1 MIIDCKKTNSGL
13 KLIIDE
19 KEYDLIFPEKIW
31 KNYPEKLKDIFSD
44 NYAYLKV
51 LHLPQ
56 MLSQNWKNK
65 FYRIEKKDNNLNEE
79 KSYSD
84 LKNLKFKTSYPMFK
98 QQIFNAHLN
107 NLSFCADVDSVSTK
121 EQLKNFLDLNVIF
134 NDYEI
139 KNIIDIE
146 KEIKTDKEL
155 KKDFQEKAIVNMS
168 FGKDSL
174 LTFALAKEL
183 GLNPVPVFMLDNA
196 VKLENEYKKELIKK
210 FSKEFNTEVYTID
223 NQTGILHDYR
233 TWKLPRT
240 ELGYGHLMTEL
251 LFDIM
256 PFAYYENAKYILF
269 GDEKSCDDTY
279 INNEGFL
286 SYPVYDQTS
295 DWVKEMDNMAS
306 FIGMKVSSFIEPLY
320 ELAIIKIL
328 HNRYKEIGKYQM
340 SCFPDENEY
349 GKKHYWCE
357 HCSKCARI
365 YIFMLANNLD
375 PKSIGF
381 RTDMLVKENEHLFS
395 CFGVEKKEGCSVGY
409 DASGC
414 GSEEQLYAFY
424 LAYKNGF
431 KGELIDKFK
440 IDLLKSVEPRANELK
455 KKYFGI
461 HESKTIPLKFKQKLE
476 KIFEQELKK
485 QNF

>member
-1 MIIDCKKTNSGL
+1 MKVDCKKTDNGL
-13 KLIIDE
+13 KLTIDE
-19 KEYDLIFPEKIW
+19 KDFFLVYSKDIW
-31 KNYPEKLKDIFSD
+31 DNYPEYLKDIFID

-56 MLSQNWKNK
+56 MLSQNWKFSN
-65 FYRIEKKDNNLNEE
+65 
-79 KSYSD
+79 S
-84 LKNLKFKTSYPMFK
+84 NLKEIEFKTSYPLFK

-107 NLSFCADVDSVSTK
+107 NLSFCADVDNVST
-121 EQLKNFLDLNVIF
+121 ELQIKNFLNLKVSFAN
-134 NDYEI
+134 YEI
-139 KNIIDIE
+139 KYPKEKIDLKE
-146 KEIKTDKEL
+146 KV
-155 KKDFQEKAIVNMS
+155 IVNMS

-183 GLNPVPVFMLDNA
+183 GLEPIPVFMLDNA

-210 FSKEFNTEVYTID
+210 FSKEFNVKVYTFE
-223 NQTGILHDYR
+223 NSTGVIHDYR
-233 TWKLPRT
+233 FWKLPRT

-251 LFDIM
+251 FFDIM
-256 PFAYYENAKYILF
+256 PIAYYEKAKYILF

-279 INNEGFL
+279 INKDGYL

-295 DWVKEMDNMAS
+295 FWVKEMDNMA
-306 FIGMKVSSFIEPLY
+306 FLLTGMNVSSFIEPLY
-320 ELAIIKIL
+320 ELAIMKIL
-328 HNRYKEIGKYQM
+328 HKRYKEIGKYQM

-440 IDLLKSVEPRANELK
+440 RELLKSVEPRAEELK
-455 KKYFGI
+455 KKYYGI
-461 HESKTIPLKFKQKLE
+461 HDSRTIPLKFKKRLY
-476 KIFEQELKK
+476 KIFEDELK
-485 QNF
+485 N

>member
-1 MIIDCKKTNSGL
+1 MIIDCKKTNRGL
-13 KLIIDE
+13 RLIIDG
-19 KEYDLIFPEKIW
+19 KEYNLIFPEKIW
-31 KNYPEKLKDIFSD
+31 KNYPEKLKDIFCD

-65 FYRIEKKDNNLNEE
+65 SYKNLDIEKNFH
-79 KSYSD
+79 D

-107 NLSFCADVDSVSTK
+107 NISFCADVDNVSTK
-121 EQLKNFLDLNVIF
+121 EQLKNFLDLNVTF
-134 NDYEI
+134 ENYEI
-139 KNIIDIE
+139 KNLAYFDKEERKE
-146 KEIKTDKEL
+146 KE
-155 KKDFQEKAIVNMS
+155 EKAIVNMS

-210 FSKEFNTEVYTID
+210 FSKEFNTEVYIID

-256 PFAYYENAKYILF
+256 PFVYYENAKYILF

-286 SYPVYDQTS
+286 SYPVYDQSS

-306 FIGMKVSSFIEPLY
+306 FFGMKVSSFIEPLY

-328 HNRYKEIGKYQM
+328 HKRYPEIGKYQM

-349 GKKHYWCE
+349 GKEHYWCE

-365 YIFMLANNLD
+365 YIFMLANNLY

-395 CFGVEKKEGCSVGY
+395 CFGIEKKEGCSVGY

-431 KGELIDKFK
+431 KGELIEKFK
-440 IDLLKSVEPRANELK
+440 IDLLKNVEPRANELK

-461 HESKTIPLKFKQKLE
+461 HPSKTIPLKFKEKLE
-476 KIFEQELKK
+476 KTFELELKK
-485 QNF
+485 